1 MPYTAVMDRILG
13 QSYLSSIAVRVS
25 DEFDMSTAES
35 EITELLTRLHNGNQD
50 FFLQNTDTIRTTIQS
65 TSQTLTL
72 LISTI
77 AIISLV
83 VGGIGVMNIMLVSVS
98 ERTKEIGIRM
108 AVGARR
114 SDIMRQ
120 FLIEAVLVCFV
131 GGAAGVG
138 LSFALGQGLLV
149 LVSGAR
155 LVYSPE
161 SIVLAIVSAS
171 LIGIIFGFM
180 PARSASRLDPVD
192 ALARE

>member
-1 MPYTAVMDRILG
+1 
-13 QSYLSSIAVRVS
+13 
-25 DEFDMSTAES
+25 
-35 EITELLTRLHNGNQD
+35 
-50 FFLQNTDTIRTTIQS
+50 
-65 TSQTLTL
+65 
-72 LISTI
+72 
-77 AIISLV
+77 V